1 MSELRLFFS
10 VAAARKD
17 DSREVL
23 PMWTESSF
31 ALAVLLTANPAL
43 LKIRD
48 SSASVGLSLARRGR
62 QAYCTFLMTILE
74 TVLDVASR
82 QLPAG
87 GVDCIL
93 IGGFAVNY
101 HGYTRNTL
109 DVDFM
114 VVSEQLDAVR
124 QIMTRAGFTN
134 ISIENNVAF
143 FSAPSSPLRVDFL
156 RVDGGTMSKLL
167 ANAVSASVHGYRLK
181 VPALK
186 DLIAMKIFALSQDIA
201 RRMGKDLPDIA
212 YLSVLHDLDLESEI
226 RPLCSRFGTQRIYD
240 LIRDQVEALR
250 TA

>member
-1 MSELRLFFS
+1 
-10 VAAARKD
+10 
-17 DSREVL
+17 
-23 PMWTESSF
+23 
-31 ALAVLLTANPAL
+31 
-43 LKIRD
+43 
-48 SSASVGLSLARRGR
+48 
-62 QAYCTFLMTILE
+62 MTTLE
-74 TVLDVASR
+74 TILDVASR
-82 QLPAG
+82 QLSEA

-114 VVSEQLDAVR
+114 IITEQLDAVR

-143 FSAPSSPLRVDFL
+143 FNAPGSSLRVDFL
-156 RVDGGTMSKLL
+156 RVDVDTMRKLG
-167 ANAVSASVHGYRLK
+167 ANAIRASVHGYEIR

-186 DLIAMKIFALSQDIA
+186 DLIAMKIFALSQDVA

-212 YLSVLHDLDLESEI
+212 YLSVLHNLDLELDI
-226 RPLCSRFGTQRIYD
+226 RPLCNRFGTPKTYE
-240 LIRDQVEALR
+240 LIRSQMEALR